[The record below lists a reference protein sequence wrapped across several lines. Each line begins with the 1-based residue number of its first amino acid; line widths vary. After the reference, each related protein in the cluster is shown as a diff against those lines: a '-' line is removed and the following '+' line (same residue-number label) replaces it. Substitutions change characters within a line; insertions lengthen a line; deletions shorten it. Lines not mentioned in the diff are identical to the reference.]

1 MLQVVGHTAQD
12 LVEVGSEPGV
22 HDVVDD
28 GVDAGVGH
36 GQPVEE
42 EEDVP
47 DVGLPSYGG
56 VVVGV
61 DEVDVVGGPAY
72 HEDQDNT
79 SEHFYNLEHE

>member
-1 MLQVVGHTAQD
+1 MLQVVWDAAEHF
-12 LVEVGSEPGV
+12 VEVGTEPGV

-28 GVDAGVGH
+28 RVDAGVGH

-47 DVGLPSYGG
+47 DVGLPGYGG

-61 DEVDVVGGPAY
+61 DEVDVVGGPAH
-72 HEDQDNT
+72 HEDQDDT
-79 SEHFYNLEHE
+79 CEHLHNLE